1 MSNKRNVTIPKNQE
15 KPVAIEYMPMCLE
28 TTSCNIVFIDENVG
42 EMVYKIELTVDPP
55 LHESESLD

>member
-1 MSNKRNVTIPKNQE
+1 MNLQMYERYVEDSNQ
-15 KPVAIEYMPMCLE
+15 VALVPPPGTKYDN
-28 TTSCNIVFIDENVG
+28 TTKKVFIDENVG

>member
-1 MSNKRNVTIPKNQE
+1 
-15 KPVAIEYMPMCLE
+15 MCLE